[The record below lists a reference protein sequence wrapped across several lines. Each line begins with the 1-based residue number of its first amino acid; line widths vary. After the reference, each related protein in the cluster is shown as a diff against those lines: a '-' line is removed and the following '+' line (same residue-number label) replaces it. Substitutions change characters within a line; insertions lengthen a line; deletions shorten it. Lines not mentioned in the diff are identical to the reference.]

1 MKKLTKSMD
10 VLKTAAGISQ
20 DFYNKPLVIAY
31 SGGKDSDVLLDL
43 ALKTGIEFEAIYST
57 TTVEAPQTMRHIA
70 EVFKKLKN
78 KGIRCSRTK
87 SMYQGKPVNMFS
99 LIEKKGI
106 PPTRIM
112 RYCCQVFKETQTPNR
127 ITAVG
132 VREDESKNRQGRSHF
147 GIREK
152 TKNKALYFSLEHTKE
167 VFQEAKEREPIW
179 DCILVKKARE
189 NKSLIAN
196 PIYEWSNRDVWDY
209 IRQNQ
214 IPYNELYDMGFSRVG
229 CVLCPF
235 SSKKDKLRD
244 EFFFPKIKQN
254 YILALDRI
262 VKSGRLEK
270 FKSGEDVYKWWI
282 EDDRLPGQL
291 EFDFMKNEDV
301 K

>member
-1 MKKLTKSMD
+1 MKGLTKSMD

-20 DFYNKPLVIAY
+20 DFYNKPLVVAY

-43 ALKTGIEFEAIYST
+43 ALKTGIEFEVIYST

-87 SMYQGKPVNMFS
+87 PMYRGESVNMFS

-106 PPTRIM
+106 PPTRLI
-112 RYCCQVFKETQTPNR
+112 RYCCAIFKEISTPHR
-127 ITAVG
+127 IVAVG
-132 VREDESKNRQGRSHF
+132 VRAAESRNRQGRSDF
-147 GIREK
+147 GTKER

-167 VFQEAKEREPIW
+167 VFQEAKERAPIW
-179 DCILVKKARE
+179 DCTLVKKARE

-196 PIYEWSNRDVWDY
+196 PIYEWTDKDIWDY

-214 IPYNELYDMGFSRVG
+214 IPYNELYDMGFTRVG

-235 SSKKDKLRD
+235 SSKKDKLGA
-244 EFFFPKIKQN
+244 EILFPKIKQN
-254 YILALDRI
+254 YILAFDRI
-262 VKSGRLEK
+262 IKNGRCSN
-270 FKSGEDVYKWWI
+270 FKNGEEMYKWWI
-282 EDDRLPGQL
+282 GDDRLPGQF
-291 EFDFMKNEDV
+291 EFDFIKNEEV

>member
-10 VLKTAAGISQ
+10 ILKTAAGISQ

-87 SMYQGKPVNMFS
+87 PMYQGKPVNMFS
-99 LIEKKGI
+99 LIEKKRI

-112 RYCCQVFKETQTPNR
+112 RYCCRVFKETSTPHR
-127 ITAVG
+127 IVAVG
-132 VREDESKNRQGRSHF
+132 VRAAESRNRQGRSDF
-147 GIREK
+147 ITKEK
-152 TKNKALYFSLEHTKE
+152 TKNMALCFSLEHTKE
-167 VFQEAKEREPIW
+167 VFQEAKEKDPVW

-189 NKSLIAN
+189 NKSLIVN
-196 PIYEWSNRDVWDY
+196 PVYEWTDRDIWDY

-214 IPYNELYDMGFSRVG
+214 IPYNKLYDMGFTRVG

-244 EFFFPKIKQN
+244 EFFFPKVKQN
-254 YILALDRI
+254 YIAVFDRI
-262 VKSGRLEK
+262 IESGRCSN
-270 FKSGEDVYKWWI
+270 FKNGEEMYKWWI
-282 EDDRLPGQL
+282 GDDRLPG
-291 EFDFMKNEDV
+291 
-301 K
+301 